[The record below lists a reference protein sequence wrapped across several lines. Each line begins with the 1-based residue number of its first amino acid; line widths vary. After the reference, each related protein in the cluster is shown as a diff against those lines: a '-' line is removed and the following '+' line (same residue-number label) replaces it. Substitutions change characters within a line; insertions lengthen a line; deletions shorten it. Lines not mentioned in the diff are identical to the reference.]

1 MAFEP
6 HKEIMTTQSR
16 VYTEASVSQ
25 SPTNSTEGRSTTETI
40 EAAVPELK
48 VKLRQM
54 VETGKSRVTEWKG
67 GFQDGIRQRPIQSV
81 LIATAVGAVI
91 GLIVGRRSR

>member
-16 VYTEASVSQ
+16 VYPEVGVSQ
-25 SPTNSTEGRSTTETI
+25 SSTSSDSRSTAEKI
-40 EAAVPELK
+40 EAAVPEMK

>member
-1 MAFEP
+1 
-6 HKEIMTTQSR
+6 MTTQSR
-16 VYTEASVSQ
+16 VYPEVNVPQ
-25 SPTNSTEGRSTTETI
+25 SLKSSTDGHSATETI

-54 VETGKSRVTEWKG
+54 VETGRSRVAQWQG
-67 GFQDGIRQRPIQSV
+67 GLQDGIRQRPIQSV